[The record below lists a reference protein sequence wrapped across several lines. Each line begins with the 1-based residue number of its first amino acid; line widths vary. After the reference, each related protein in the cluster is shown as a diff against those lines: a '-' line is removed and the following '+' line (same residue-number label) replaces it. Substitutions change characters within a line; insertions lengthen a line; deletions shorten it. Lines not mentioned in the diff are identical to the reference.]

1 MCYDAVVKGLASFRR
16 NNVKELDVLKESLK
30 KAENFR
36 AAASYISFDMATIAP
51 ENAKPNEGELIAF
64 LENEELKM
72 RKDPSYVSALLSS
85 LKAVDSM
92 NEWERAM
99 VLLAYRAY
107 RMEKNIPKEEAY
119 SFSLQEQR
127 AFIDWEKAKDSAD
140 FSIFSDS
147 LQKVI
152 ENNKKKAALRELDEE
167 EKVLLKSDYD
177 RLLDKYERG
186 MTTEAIDPIFE
197 ESKERIVALLE
208 RIAKSKKKI
217 RRDFLSRKVP
227 IEKQRQISKM
237 LQEVLHVDTTR
248 SLIGESEHAFTDRMA
263 GDDVRITTHYYEDIF
278 LSNIYSVMHESGHLM
293 FDMRQPKEN
302 HEYFIT
308 EGKTLGMHES
318 VSRFYENRIGRS
330 KSFISLIYPR
340 LKEIIPETLSD
351 VSERELYEAVNIAE
365 PTLIR
370 TEADE
375 VTYTLHVIIR
385 YELEKKL
392 IGGELS
398 VKELPKAW
406 NEKYKDILGIVPSN
420 DAEGVL
426 QDVHWASDF
435 GYFPTYAIG
444 NFYNSMYYN
453 EMAKEIDIDGAVRA
467 GDIERINSWMEEK
480 VYKKADRL
488 TPAEWIHDITG
499 RSLTPSDFLDYLDE
513 KYKEIYEL

>member
-1 MCYDAVVKGLASFRR
+1 ME
-16 NNVKELDVLKESLK
+16 ELDVLKGCLQ
-30 KAENFR
+30 KAENYR
-36 AAASYISFDMATIAP
+36 AAASYIVFDMSTISP
-51 ENAKPNEGELIAF
+51 ENAKAHEGELIAF
-64 LENEELKM
+64 LENEGLKV
-72 RKDPSYVSALLSS
+72 RKDPSFVSALLSS
-85 LKAVDSM
+85 LKSVDSM

-99 VLLAYRAY
+99 VLLAYRTY
-107 RMEKNIPKEEAY
+107 RMEKNISEEEAY
-119 SFSLQEQR
+119 SFSLQEQQ
-127 AFIDWEKAKDSAD
+127 AFLDWEKAKEKSD
-140 FSIFSDS
+140 FSIFSSS
-147 LQKVI
+147 LQRVI
-152 ENNKKKAALRELDEE
+152 DNCKKRASLRELDET
-167 EKVLLKSDYD
+167 EKGLLKNDYD
-177 RLLDKYERG
+177 RLLDMFERG

-197 ESKERIVALLE
+197 ESKERIVSLLT
-208 RIAKSKKKI
+208 RIKNSKKKI
-217 RRDFLSRKVP
+217 RRDFLSRRVP
-227 IEKQRQISKM
+227 IEKQREISKM
-237 LQEVLHVDTTR
+237 LQEVLCIDTTR

-263 GDDVRITTHYYEDIF
+263 YDDVRITTHYYEDLF
-278 LSNIYSVMHESGHLM
+278 VSNIYTVMHESGHLM
-293 FDMRQPKEN
+293 FDMWQPKEN
-302 HEYFIT
+302 HEYFVT

-330 KSFISLIYPR
+330 KSFISLIFPR

-351 VSERELYEAVNIAE
+351 VTEREFYEGVNIAE

-398 VKELPKAW
+398 VRELPRAW
-406 NEKYKDILGIVPSN
+406 NEMYKELLGVVPSN

-453 EMAKEIDIDGAVRA
+453 EMAKKIDIDGAVRA
-467 GDIERINSWMEEK
+467 GDMDSINSWMKER

-488 TPAEWIHDITG
+488 TPKEWIYDITG
-499 RSLTPSDFLDYLDE
+499 RDLTPSDFLDYLDE
-513 KYKEIYEL
+513 KYAEIYEL